1 MISINQFVL
10 DKKLLVVIVIKN
22 IKMPINMTHNN
33 ILMFINYNRKLT
45 PIVINYYNI
54 IYIKPLVTI

>member
-10 DKKLLVVIVIKN
+10 DKKILVVIVIKN

-45 PIVINYYNI
+45 PIVINHYNI
-54 IYIKPLVTI
+54 IYIKPLVII